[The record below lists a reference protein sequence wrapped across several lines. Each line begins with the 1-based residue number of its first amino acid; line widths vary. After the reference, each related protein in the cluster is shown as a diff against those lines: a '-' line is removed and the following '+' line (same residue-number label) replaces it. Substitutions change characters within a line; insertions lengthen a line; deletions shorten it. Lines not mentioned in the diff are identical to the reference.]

1 MSKWRW
7 IGVGLIACA
16 LQSAGWSQLQPNAPW
31 PSLGRDYQNSR
42 RTTLGAPTN
51 GSVRWTYSANSRT
64 LASPAVAADGTIYVP
79 TAAGVDAVNPNGT
92 RRWRWSAGI
101 SVPFCTPAIGAD
113 GTIYVIG
120 NPNDALLIALNPNG
134 TVRWSLYLGGTE
146 VRSSPAIGPDGR
158 IYVTNGQTPGG
169 YLYCV
174 NPNGTIAWRLY
185 LDWEA
190 NSTPCFGEDGTIYVG
205 SANYLNAVRPDGTLL
220 WRFPTFYPVWGH
232 VSRSGNRL
240 FFGSWDYTFR
250 SVSTAGQSQW
260 MVLTTNIFESG
271 PAVDSNAVLFASRS
285 GDLNRY
291 TLSGVF
297 QWRASISVAS
307 SAPAIGA
314 DGTIYVVGNGGITI
328 YAITQSNGLTR
339 WRASLS
345 SSSPYNSPA
354 IGADGTV
361 YVINRSGT
369 LYAFGPMSG
378 FLMGGTELEGWNGGY
393 DGLEAVVQFYQED
406 ELKYEVIAPL
416 DANGN
421 FFLSETPVGPHD
433 IKIRLRNSLPAT
445 VRNVHIE
452 TDSPGYVHVVLGNG
466 DLNGD
471 GVVDDEDVLTILMAF
486 DTWNPDLDLTG
497 DAYVD
502 DQDLLIVLFN
512 FGSRGE

>member
-1 MSKWRW
+1 MSQWRW
-7 IGVGLIACA
+7 IGIGLIACA
-16 LQSAGWSQLQPNAPW
+16 LQGMGWSQLQPGAPW

-51 GSVRWTYSANSRT
+51 GSVRWTYNANSRT
-64 LASPAVAADGTIYVP
+64 FASPAVAAGGTIYVP

-101 SVPFCTPAIGAD
+101 SVPFCTPAIGVD

-169 YLYCV
+169 YLYCI
-174 NPNGTIAWRLY
+174 NPDGTVAWRLY

-205 SANYLNAVRPDGTLL
+205 SANYLNAIRPNGTFL
-220 WRFPTFYPVWGH
+220 WRYPVFYPIWGH

-240 FFGSWDYTFR
+240 FFGSLDYAFR
-250 SVSTAGQSQW
+250 SVNLAGQLQW
-260 MVLTTNIFESG
+260 SVITNGYIEGGAAVTDDAVYFGSWDGRLHAYSHSGVLRWRAAIGPRTGS
-271 PAVDSNAVLFASRS
+271 PAV
-285 GDLNRY
+285 
-291 TLSGVF
+291 
-297 QWRASISVAS
+297 
-307 SAPAIGA
+307 GA
-314 DGTIYVVGNGGITI
+314 DGTIYVMGNGGWW
-328 YAITQSNGLTR
+328 AVALNPANGLTR
-339 WRASLS
+339 WRYSMSAA
-345 SSSPYNSPA
+345 SPYCSPA
-354 IGADGTV
+354 IGGDGTV
-361 YVINRSGT
+361 YVLDSTGR

-378 FLMGGTELEGWNGGY
+378 FLMGGTELQGWNSSY
-393 DGLEAVVQFYQED
+393 DGLEAVVQFYQEG
-406 ELKYEVIAPL
+406 ELKYEMIAPL

-421 FFLSETPVGPHD
+421 FFLSGTPVGPHD
-433 IKIRLRNSLPAT
+433 IKVRLRNSLPAT
-445 VRNVHIE
+445 VPNVHIE

-471 GVVDDEDVLTILMAF
+471 GVVDDEDLLTILMAF

>member
-51 GSVRWTYSANSRT
+51 GSVRWTYNASSRT
-64 LASPAVAADGTIYVP
+64 FASPAVAADGTIYVP
-79 TAAGVDAVNPNGT
+79 TAGGVDAVNPNGT

-220 WRFPTFYPVWGH
+220 WRFPTFYPVQGH
-232 VSRSGNRL
+232 VSRSNNRL
-240 FFGSWDYTFR
+240 FFGSLDYAFR
-250 SVSTAGQSQW
+250 CVNLTGQLQW
-260 MVLTTNIFESG
+260 SFITRGYIDGG
-271 PAVDSNAVLFASRS
+271 PALADDRVYFVNWDGRLYAC
-285 GDLNRY
+285 
-291 TLSGVF
+291 
-297 QWRASISVAS
+297 S
-307 SAPAIGA
+307 SAGIIYWNISIGSRTGSPAVGA
-314 DGTIYVVGNGGITI
+314 DGTIYVMGNGGWLIL
-328 YAITQSNGLTR
+328 AINPANGLTR
-339 WRASLS
+339 WRYSLS
-345 SSSPYNSPA
+345 FGNPRCSPA
-354 IGADGTV
+354 IGGDGTV
-361 YVINRSGT
+361 YVLDGNGR

-421 FFLSETPVGPHD
+421 FFLSETPVGPND

-471 GVVDDEDVLTILMAF
+471 GVVDDEDLLTILMAF